1 MAALSEVLT
10 LLTFLST
17 AYSQMPPEA
26 QVPKDYIVDVKQECG
41 KEGTQ
46 SKVCVMTDLT
56 VFIQLECKGGNL
68 YNFTSV
74 NSVNHCADVY
84 FTGDENKR
92 CVYPKRHDLRL
103 YCVKVL
109 VNVVNKEGSSVGINR
124 LLRYT
129 MTCTYDEN
137 GEQKSGN
144 SSIVEQYHAP
154 KGVNG
159 HAGSKTKMGVTILLT
174 DIRGVPLTS
183 GVPIDK
189 TVCLKVVLDNSTGLL
204 VGSKPLTLFPVSCEA
219 IGATTG
225 QRHAFIRSGCGDGI
239 IINKT
244 TGFSMMPRAALSPY
258 FKFFA
263 LENDNSFSIMCN
275 FTLCSNC
282 VGKNSCSGAAA
293 KPRSIFKLF
302 GKWIEAGNRLRREA
316 PAENAYPGLTLLAEE
331 DFNVADEGRLDSNPD
346 SDRKS

>member
-1 MAALSEVLT
+1 
-10 LLTFLST
+10 
-17 AYSQMPPEA
+17 MPPEA

>member
-17 AYSQMPPEA
+17 AYSQVPPDA
-26 QVPKDYIVDVKQECG
+26 QVPEGYIVDVKQKCG

-56 VFIQLECKGGNL
+56 VFIQLECRGGHR
-68 YNFTSV
+68 YNVTLV
-74 NSVNHCADVY
+74 NSVNYCADVY
-84 FTGDENKR
+84 FTGDDTKR
-92 CVYPKRHDLRL
+92 CVYPKRHDARL
-103 YCVKVL
+103 YCVKVM
-109 VNVVNKEGSSVGINR
+109 VNVVNKEGSTAGINR

-137 GEQKSGN
+137 GEQASGK

-159 HAGSKTKMGVTILLT
+159 HAGSKTKMGVTLLLT
-174 DIRGVPLTS
+174 DIRGVPVSS
-183 GVPIDK
+183 GIPIDK

-244 TGFSMMPRAALSPY
+244 AGFSMMPRIALSPY

-263 LENDNSFSIMCN
+263 LENDNSFRIMCN

-282 VGKNSCSGAAA
+282 VGKNSCSGSAA

-302 GKWIEAGNRLRREA
+302 GKWIEAGNRMRREA
-316 PAENAYPGLTLLAEE
+316 PVENAYPGHTLQAEE
-331 DFNVADEGRLDSNPD
+331 DFKLADGEKFDRNSD
-346 SDRKS
+346 SDMKS